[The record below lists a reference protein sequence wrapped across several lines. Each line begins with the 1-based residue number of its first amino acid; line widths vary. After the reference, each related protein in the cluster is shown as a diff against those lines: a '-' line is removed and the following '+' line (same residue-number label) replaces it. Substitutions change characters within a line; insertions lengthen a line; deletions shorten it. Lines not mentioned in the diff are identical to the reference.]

1 MNSQKQRQFQ
11 SLLDEHSKIVFKV
24 VHTYARNPDDQLEL
38 AQEVRYQ
45 LWKAFPGYQQSRK
58 FSTWMYQIALNT
70 AISWSRKKRLRD
82 LHSASLVIAEGRAS
96 PESQEVSDLYCIIDS
111 LDELNRALLLLYL
124 EEKSHAE
131 IAEVLG
137 ITPINVA
144 TRLSRLKE
152 KLRKEN
158 NNGTR

>member
-1 MNSQKQRQFQ
+1 M
-11 SLLDEHSKIVFKV
+11 
-24 VHTYARNPDDQLEL
+24 
-38 AQEVRYQ
+38 
-45 LWKAFPGYQQSRK
+45 
-58 FSTWMYQIALNT
+58 IALNT

-82 LHSASLVIAEGRAS
+82 LHSASLVTAEGRAS
-96 PESQEVSDLYCIIDS
+96 LESQEISDLYCIIDS

-158 NNGTR
+158 SNGTR